1 LSNVVWSLCIII
13 DIAVT
18 IIVYV
23 VKF

>member
-1 LSNVVWSLCIII
+1 MAFRLCIII